1 MKNTWRTS
9 SRYWLGRSQN
19 YFSVLAQTFWVLS
32 RKQSNLLPVSPYKN
46 TVNSI
51 RSDNHCTVFACNFDV
66 LSRWIWKLK
75 RRCHMKDAV
84 NRGEKL
90 IDNISCQT
98 DRWGSFKEALTSNA
112 QFWNPVQCSPQVKLV
127 NLVWILTYIFK
138 FSPMILIHIAKI
150 WHKKSWC
157 FLRYN
162 WRMLPLFGMKFKKY
176 PGKNGYWETFFFQVK
191 GHGKTQKIVR
201 CFGKH
206 ILAPIRE
213 APNIGVHFH
222 VQVQGFFRRKWR
234 IWHILWQT
242 IQNLF

>member
-98 DRWGSFKEALTSNA
+98 DRWGSFKEALTSNTH
-112 QFWNPVQCSPQVKLV
+112 FWNPVQCSPWAKL
-127 NLVWILTYIFK
+127 I
-138 FSPMILIHIAKI
+138 
-150 WHKKSWC
+150 
-157 FLRYN
+157 
-162 WRMLPLFGMKFKKY
+162 
-176 PGKNGYWETFFFQVK
+176 
-191 GHGKTQKIVR
+191 
-201 CFGKH
+201 
-206 ILAPIRE
+206 
-213 APNIGVHFH
+213 
-222 VQVQGFFRRKWR
+222 
-234 IWHILWQT
+234 
-242 IQNLF
+242 NLFLNFDLHFQSFPQWFWFILQRFDTKSHGVF